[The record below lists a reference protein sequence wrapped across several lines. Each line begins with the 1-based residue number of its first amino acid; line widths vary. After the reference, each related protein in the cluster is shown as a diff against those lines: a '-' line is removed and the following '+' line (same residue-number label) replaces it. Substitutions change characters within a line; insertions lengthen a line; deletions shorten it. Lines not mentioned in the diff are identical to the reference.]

1 MMVYHLSVY
10 CLQFLYVQTQTSW
23 QRKGEAG
30 QDPKYSKQ
38 NLDLK
43 FGTIQ
48 NHSSIPQSQVQT
60 SFPATKLPPTLF
72 PSHQPPPIH
81 PPTADGF
88 RRIRTEAA
96 GENGWLRSRRDL
108 KNRSFRANTCRLSIC
123 SSPFQ
128 AYKLTKKVTLATCFL
143 STCCSKQL
151 SKGAPNGN
159 KTELQSA
166 HCLLLVH
173 LLFEECEVADLLIFY
188 RALNHMQTGSFWSF
202 LTKLSNSPRICR
214 SDKERISHQMVKT
227 GVFQQALSR
236 LFHLLWIS
244 RTLPDECLKSR
255 LYQIS
260 ESIAKAA
267 QFITYND
274 QHLSW
279 FQRKKCALPQSQPTD
294 ATNSIMLWQDDLSCR
309 FIQKHRELE
318 GLSSTQASQPCTNKN
333 TSNFWP

>member
-1 MMVYHLSVY
+1 MEPFKIIQASPSH
-10 CLQFLYVQTQTSW
+10 
-23 QRKGEAG
+23 
-30 QDPKYSKQ
+30 KY
-38 NLDLK
+38 
-43 FGTIQ
+43 
-48 NHSSIPQSQVQT
+48 
-60 SFPATKLPPTLF
+60 KLPSLPQNFLQPF
-72 PSHQPPPIH
+72 SHHINPPNSP
-81 PPTADGF
+81 ANG
-88 RRIRTEAA
+88 RRIPADPDGSGRGKWLAA
-96 GENGWLRSRRDL
+96 EQESS
-108 KNRSFRANTCRLSIC
+108 KYRSFRANTCRLSIC

-143 STCCSKQL
+143 SICCSKQL

-214 SDKERISHQMVKT
+214 SDTERISHQMVKT

>member
-1 MMVYHLSVY
+1 M
-10 CLQFLYVQTQTSW
+10 
-23 QRKGEAG
+23 E
-30 QDPKYSKQ
+30 
-38 NLDLK
+38 
-43 FGTIQ
+43 
-48 NHSSIPQSQVQT
+48 
-60 SFPATKLPPTLF
+60 TKPNCRA
-72 PSHQPPPIH
+72 
-81 PPTADGF
+81 PTACCLC
-88 RRIRTEAA
+88 TSSS
-96 GENGWLRSRRDL
+96 RSVRWQI
-108 KNRSFRANTCRLSIC
+108 F
-123 SSPFQ
+123 SSSTGLEITRKQDHFG
-128 AYKLTKKVTLATCFL
+128 VFL
-143 STCCSKQL
+143 
-151 SKGAPNGN
+151 
-159 KTELQSA
+159 
-166 HCLLLVH
+166 
-173 LLFEECEVADLLIFY
+173 
-188 RALNHMQTGSFWSF
+188 LNYI
-202 LTKLSNSPRICR
+202 SNLPRICR
-214 SDKERISHQMVKT
+214 SDTERISHQMVKT